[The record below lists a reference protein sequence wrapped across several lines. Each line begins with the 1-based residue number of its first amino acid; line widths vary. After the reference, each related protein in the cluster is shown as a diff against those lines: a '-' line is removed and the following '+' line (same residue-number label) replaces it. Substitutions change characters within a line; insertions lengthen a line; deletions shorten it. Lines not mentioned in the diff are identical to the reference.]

1 MTAKVGGSIYPG
13 FVALDYSLAFNGI
26 RSVALLSFY
35 GSLAEGRPTG
45 FELGE
50 IPPGVN
56 IAQAMA
62 E

>member
-1 MTAKVGGSIYPG
+1 MPHAR
-13 FVALDYSLAFNGI
+13 SLPMFL

-35 GSLAEGRPTG
+35 GSLAEGRPAG

-50 IPPGVN
+50 IPPDVN